1 MSLNTADLRQNFGG
15 KEKLEELARKF
26 SEFVDAGDKKGA
38 LRLYNSLNK
47 KEQEYIRTDKRYNW
61 RLRAAQ
67 MQF

>member
-1 MSLNTADLRQNFGG
+1 MFENFGG

-61 RLRAAQ
+61 
-67 MQF
+67 